1 MDTGGIDSSVPH
13 SARIWNHWLGGRDNY
28 AVDRVVGDEIAAAN
42 PGIVDIARVQRA
54 FLCRAVRCLAEEH
67 GVRQFLDVGTG
78 LPTVDNTHEVAQRVV
93 PSARIVY
100 VDHDPLVLTHARA
113 LLTSTP
119 EGVTQYLDAD
129 LREPETILE
138 GAAGTLDLA
147 EPVALILLGI
157 TAHITDDSAYDLVA
171 RLLDP
176 LAPGSFLVLCDD
188 TEVVDPAAMSEMIRQ
203 WNDAGDNPR
212 VNRSPAE
219 LARFF
224 DGLEMLPPGLV
235 SVSRWRPEPSP
246 FGEPPLI
253 DDFGAVARKP

>member
-1 MDTGGIDSSVPH
+1 METGGIDSSVPH

-28 AVDRVVGDEIAAAN
+28 AVDRLVGDEIAAAN
-42 PGIVDIARVQRA
+42 PHIVDIARVQRA

-78 LPTVDNTHEVAQRVV
+78 LPTVDNTHEVAQRVA
-93 PSARIVY
+93 PDARIVY

-119 EGVTQYLDAD
+119 EGVTQYLEAD
-129 LREPETILE
+129 LRAPEAILE

-157 TAHITDDSAYDLVA
+157 TAHITDDSAYDLVG
-171 RLLDP
+171 RLLAP

-188 TEVVDPAAMSEMIRQ
+188 TEVVDPAAMREMIRQ
-203 WNDAGDNPR
+203 WNEAGDNPR

-224 DGLEMLPPGLV
+224 DGLEMLDPGLV